1 MIKKRLLFYNSP
13 SKFTGGI
20 SILWRGMSV
29 LYLKSFIFNF
39 FKINNT
45 LKNNTLLYDSAR
57 AAILHILKFLNLK
70 NQDQVII
77 SSFTCDAVTKAVINS
92 GAKIVYV
99 DINKDFTMNDKNV
112 LDAINSNTKVLIL
125 QNTFGRLGLNQNTL
139 KKLKKKKIFVI
150 EDNCLSDGSKLD
162 NKFLGNYGDVSI
174 SSLEVSKTITLGWG
188 GVLKMN
194 NSKFKKKIIK
204 SYNLLHHVNI
214 FGDIRRLLQLY
225 ISLHFLNRPNF
236 FGNLIWY
243 FFYGT
248 NIFRKSN
255 YSGNLKIKK
264 IGPLTNKFYLHL
276 VQYFEKFYKK
286 TNNNYIFLNKIIKN
300 EKLICTVREKKNERI
315 VTPRIPILV
324 TNRDE
329 ILKLAKKMKIEIG
342 DWFKDCPPRLYL
354 DKTKIYSKKNSVI
367 ISKKIIN
374 IPCYFSLTENELIN
388 LKKLILKISLIEKN

>member
-1 MIKKRLLFYNSP
+1 MIKKKLLFYNSP

-20 SILWRGMSV
+20 SILWRGMDI

-45 LKNNTLLYDSAR
+45 LKNNILLYESAR

-77 SSFTCDAVTKAVINS
+77 CSFTCDAVTRSVINS

-99 DINKDFTMNDKNV
+99 DINTDLTMNDKSV

-125 QNTFGRLGLNQNTL
+125 QNTFGRLGLNLNTL
-139 KKLKKKKIFVI
+139 KKLKEKNIFVI
-150 EDNCLSDGSKLD
+150 EDNCLSNGSKLD

-188 GVLKMN
+188 GVLKIN
-194 NSKFKKKIIK
+194 DLKFKRKIIK
-204 SYNLLHHVNI
+204 SYNSLCHVNI
-214 FGDIRRLLQLY
+214 FSDIRRLIQLH
-225 ISLHFLNRPNF
+225 ISLYFLKRPNF

-264 IGPLTNKFYLHL
+264 IGPITKKFYLYL
-276 VQYFEKFYKK
+276 VPYFEKFYKK
-286 TNNNYIFLNKIIKN
+286 TNKNFIFLNKIIKKQ
-300 EKLICTVREKKNERI
+300 KLICAVKEKKNERI
-315 VTPRIPILV
+315 VTPRISILV
-324 TNRDE
+324 NNRDE

-354 DKTKIYSKKNSVI
+354 NKTKIYSNRNSKI

-374 IPCYFSLTENELIN
+374 IPCYFSLTKNELYK
-388 LKKLILKISLIEKN
+388 LKKLILNISLIENN

>member
-1 MIKKRLLFYNSP
+1 MITKKLLFYNSP

-20 SILWRGMSV
+20 SILWRGMSII
-29 LYLKSFIFNF
+29 YLKSFIFNF
-39 FKINNT
+39 FKINNN
-45 LKNNTLLYDSAR
+45 LKNNIFLYDSAR

-77 SSFTCDAVTKAVINS
+77 CSFTCDAVTKSVITS

-99 DINKDFTMNDKNV
+99 DINRDLTMNDKNV
-112 LDAINSNTKVLIL
+112 LDAINSNTKVVIL
-125 QNTFGRLGLNQNTL
+125 QNTFGRLGLNLSTI
-139 KKLKKKKIFVI
+139 KKIKKKKIFII
-150 EDNCLSDGSKLD
+150 EDNCLSNGSKLD

-188 GVLKMN
+188 GVLKIN
-194 NSKFKKKIIK
+194 NSKFKKKINK
-204 SYNLLHHVNI
+204 SYNLLCNVNI
-214 FGDIRRLLQLY
+214 FADIRRLLQLY
-225 ISLHFLNRPNF
+225 ISLYFLKRPNF

-264 IGPLTNKFYLHL
+264 IGPLTKNLYLYL
-276 VQYFEKFYKK
+276 VPYFEKFYKK
-286 TNNNYIFLNKIIKN
+286 TNNNYIFLKKIIKN
-300 EKLICTVREKKNERI
+300 EKLICAVREKKNERI
-315 VTPRIPILV
+315 VTPRIPIFV

-329 ILKLAKKMKIEIG
+329 IFKLAKKMKIEIG

-354 DKTKIYSKKNSVI
+354 NKTKIYSNRNSAI
-367 ISKKIIN
+367 ISKNIIN
-374 IPCYFSLTENELIN
+374 IPCYFSLTKNEMYK
-388 LKKLILKISLIEKN
+388 LKKLILNISLIENN